1 MRKIVVILGL
11 SALLVMAGCSSRPIS
26 KTWGHVKKT
35 YNTSKQVYRT
45 TKAVAEVVNPLE
57 YIYVSEHGEALT
69 PDGEPFVVH
78 DAILDPTPD
87 HVD

>member
-1 MRKIVVILGL
+1 MRTTYAIVGL
-11 SALLVMAGCSSRPIS
+11 SALLMLGGCSSRPIS

-57 YIYVSEHGEALT
+57 YIYLSEHGEAMT
-69 PDGEPFVVH
+69 PDGQPFVTE
-78 DAILDPTPD
+78 DAIIEQTPEQMD
-87 HVD
+87 